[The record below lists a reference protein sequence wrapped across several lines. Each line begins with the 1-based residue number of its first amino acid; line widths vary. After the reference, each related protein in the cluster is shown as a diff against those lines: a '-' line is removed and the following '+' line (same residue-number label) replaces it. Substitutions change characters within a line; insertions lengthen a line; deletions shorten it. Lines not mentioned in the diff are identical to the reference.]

1 MQPQHTSMCGIAGH
15 YRKHLDTSLPDFSES
30 VLASLADRGPEGN
43 GILQNERTHF
53 FHSRLGIIAPG
64 PEGKQPFTDASG
76 RYWLVLNGEILNF
89 VELRNQLQQAGLKF
103 QTQTDTEIVL
113 HGLIQEGRDFLQKI
127 RGFFALAW
135 YDSASENLLLARDH
149 LGIKP
154 LMWAQD
160 ANGIYFASHS
170 QAILKMGFPARV
182 DEVSLAAY
190 LEFHFIPPE
199 RSMWE
204 NLQPLP
210 AGHAL
215 NIKAQSI
222 ELKSWVA
229 PTESH
234 LIKNNSRQL
243 VEFETLFQQSIQ
255 RNLVADVPAGIFL
268 SGGIDSSLLAAG
280 VHHYSTLPLTAFS
293 LSFKNALLDESFS
306 AQTRAKAF
314 GWKWIPVALENNT
327 ASKWL
332 NRMTEPVGDPAG
344 IGIYRLSEVAA
355 QEVKM
360 VISGDGADELFG
372 GYARYK
378 AWQLFRNLSIP
389 TFPVPNWGG
398 RESSAGNYIR
408 KGLRLLQFLQTPHKN
423 RYRMLCGFRGND
435 SAKQLMLSDAV
446 YNFPASFPIPDS
458 FNMGSILQADRRFI
472 LPGNMLPKSDLTGMA
487 CGLEI
492 RVPYLDEDLVVWVN
506 GHPEILG
513 QGKKLLYQTWKN
525 LQGNPFRQSKKGLDI
540 PLSTIFTGSILERWK
555 TYTEADF
562 LKNQGIFA
570 SESFPKLG
578 SSQMNLEQAWAFIV
592 WQEMWMRAQ

>member
-1 MQPQHTSMCGIAGH
+1 MHPQHTRMCGIAGH
-15 YRKHLDTSLPDFSES
+15 YRKNLHASLPDFSES
-30 VLASLADRGPEGN
+30 VLASLADRGPDGK
-43 GILQNERTHF
+43 GILKNERTHL

-64 PEGKQPFTDASG
+64 LEGKQPFTDTTG

-89 VELRNQLQQAGLKF
+89 IELRNQLQQAGLNF
-103 QTQTDTEIVL
+103 QTQTDTEVVL
-113 HGLIQEGRDFLQKI
+113 YGLIHEGIDFLQKV

-160 ANGIYFASHS
+160 SNGIYFASHS

-204 NLQPLP
+204 NMQPLP
-210 AGHAL
+210 AGQVL
-215 NIKAQSI
+215 DIKAQSI

-229 PTESH
+229 PTDSQ
-234 LIKNNSRQL
+234 LIQNNSRQS
-243 VEFETLFQQSIQ
+243 VTFETLFQQSIQ
-255 RNLVADVPAGIFL
+255 RNLVADVPIGIFL

-280 VHHYSTLPLTAFS
+280 VHHYSAKPLTAFT
-293 LSFKNALLDESFS
+293 LGFKNALLDESPFAQAS
-306 AQTRAKAF
+306 AKEF
-314 GWKWIPVALENNT
+314 GWKWIPVELENNT

-332 NRMTEPVGDPAG
+332 NKMTEPVGDPAG

-355 QEVKM
+355 QEVKL

-398 RESSAGNYIR
+398 RENSAGNYIR
-408 KGLRLLQFLQTPHKN
+408 KGLRLLQFIQTPHQN
-423 RYRMLCGFRGND
+423 RYRMLCGFRASD
-435 SAKQLMLSDAV
+435 SVKQLMLSDAV
-446 YNFPASFPIPDS
+446 YHFPESFLIPYS
-458 FNMGSILQADRRFI
+458 FDIANILQTDRRFI
-472 LPGNMLPKSDLTGMA
+472 LAGNMLPKSDLTGMA

-506 GHPEILG
+506 EHPEILG
-513 QGKKLLYQTWKN
+513 QGKSLLYQTWKK
-525 LQGNPFRQSKKGLDI
+525 LQGKPFPQIKKGLDI

-555 TYTEADF
+555 TYTEVGF

-578 SSQMNLEQAWAFIV
+578 SAEMNLEQAWAFIV
-592 WQEMWMRAQ
+592 WQEMWQRAQ